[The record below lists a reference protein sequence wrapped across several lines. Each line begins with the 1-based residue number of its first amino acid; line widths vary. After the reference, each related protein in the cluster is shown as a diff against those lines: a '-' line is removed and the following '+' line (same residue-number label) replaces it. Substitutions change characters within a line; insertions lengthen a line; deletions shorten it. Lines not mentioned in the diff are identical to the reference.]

1 MERTVVRCVWVILL
15 GWSASVLGGGY
26 ATVSRNYTVDAIQR
40 TTLHSYPDGGSAQP
54 LPLLL
59 VLHGDGGNAAG
70 IRAALPLE
78 AQANGA
84 AAFSYLSAQGG
95 TFEYWTDAGRGH
107 EGRFVQAIIANYGV
121 AGITID
127 PARVYLVGFSGGG
140 TMAQAL
146 GCRLGAGVV
155 RKLGIHSGSLYPVDN
170 DFTYTG
176 NGGVSCN
183 LPGTMLIW
191 GKLDQTNGVDYATGQ
206 AIRNNHLATQNC
218 AATTSNT
225 TPAPCVAYD
234 QCTRPVEWCAI
245 DGLAHALWPQAASAF
260 WRYFAEDGVAT
271 PETPLFVDGFESGSA
286 PPVSPRWVMGYHVG
300 YERNLLPTA
309 NIDFPSLTH
318 LMVGRL
324 IPNANATLTA
334 TKGSYVR
341 AQGLGG
347 TIIWTIAQGYRP
359 DCLSPIRHSCC
370 GQ

>member
-191 GKLDQTNGVDYATGQ
+191 GKPFATTISRPRTVPPPRATRRQRLAWPTTNARGRSNGVRSTVWPMRCGHRRHRHSGATSRKT
-206 AIRNNHLATQNC
+206 A
-218 AATTSNT
+218 
-225 TPAPCVAYD
+225 
-234 QCTRPVEWCAI
+234 
-245 DGLAHALWPQAASAF
+245 
-260 WRYFAEDGVAT
+260 WR
-271 PETPLFVDGFESGSA
+271 LQRHRCS
-286 PPVSPRWVMGYHVG
+286 
-300 YERNLLPTA
+300 
-309 NIDFPSLTH
+309 
-318 LMVGRL
+318 LMV
-324 IPNANATLTA
+324 
-334 TKGSYVR
+334 SR
-341 AQGLGG
+341 AAAHHPFHRAG
-347 TIIWTIAQGYRP
+347 
-359 DCLSPIRHSCC
+359 
-370 GQ
+370 

>member
-1 MERTVVRCVWVILL
+1 MC
-15 GWSASVLGGGY
+15 
-26 ATVSRNYTVDAIQR
+26 
-40 TTLHSYPDGGSAQP
+40 
-54 LPLLL
+54 
-59 VLHGDGGNAAG
+59 
-70 IRAALPLE
+70 IR
-78 AQANGA
+78 
-84 AAFSYLSAQGG
+84 
-95 TFEYWTDAGRGH
+95 DR
-107 EGRFVQAIIANYGV
+107 
-121 AGITID
+121 
-127 PARVYLVGFSGGG
+127 
-140 TMAQAL
+140 
-146 GCRLGAGVV
+146 
-155 RKLGIHSGSLYPVDN
+155 LYPVDN